1 MPGGDRTGPVGA
13 GPMTGRAAGFC
24 GGYGAPGF
32 MNRVFGG
39 GGSGFGRGRGFGF
52 GRGFR
57 AGAGRGFGFGYA
69 GYASPMRAADEK
81 EMLKG
86 RNAEIEEE
94 LKAIKE
100 RMKELEKDEK

>member
-1 MPGGDRTGPVGA
+1 MPGGDRTGPLGA
-13 GPMTGRAAGFC
+13 GPMSGRAAGFC
-24 GGYGAPGF
+24 GGNGMPGY
-32 MNRVFGG
+32 MNWGFGR
-39 GGSGFGRGRGFGF
+39 GGSGFGRGRGF

-100 RMKELEKDEK
+100 RMKE